1 MLHQLSK
8 EDVNETFQI
17 RSALESYCTLQICKE
32 ANSRKAGKLFK
43 EHMDILNAMQS
54 GDVEHIYDITI
65 QHMERPKGINLKDL

>member
-1 MLHQLSK
+1 MLHQLS
-8 EDVNETFQI
+8 
-17 RSALESYCTLQICKE
+17 KE

-65 QHMERPKGINLKDL
+65 QHMERPKGINLEDL